1 MSKDYQYK
9 KKYRES
15 PKGKKAHKIASWKYQ
30 GIISSDW
37 DLLYEKFINTTHCGL
52 CNIELIE
59 GKKTNS
65 RCLDHDHDIKDGDNV
80 RYILCH
86 KCNNNHDRKP
96 RDLVNFKNYQQR
108 YKKQKYKYQSS
119 WGGDK
124 RTHNN
129 LLTIDPNLFF

>member
-65 RCLDHDHDIKDGDNV
+65 RCLKMVIMLGIYYV
-80 RYILCH
+80 IS
-86 KCNNNHDRKP
+86 
-96 RDLVNFKNYQQR
+96 VI
-108 YKKQKYKYQSS
+108 
-119 WGGDK
+119 
-124 RTHNN
+124 
-129 LLTIDPNLFF
+129 TIMIENQGTS